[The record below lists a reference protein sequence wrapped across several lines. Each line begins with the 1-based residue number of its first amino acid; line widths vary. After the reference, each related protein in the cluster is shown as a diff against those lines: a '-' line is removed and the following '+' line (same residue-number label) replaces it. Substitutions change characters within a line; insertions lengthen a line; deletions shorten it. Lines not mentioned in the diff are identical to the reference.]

1 VSDSAQDPA
10 RPIRPSGTDA
20 NVSLR
25 VASSELFHGKR
36 EVVIVHGDQE
46 YRLSI
51 SKADKLIL
59 TK

>member
-1 VSDSAQDPA
+1 MSERARDEAPLRPTATAVLVSP
-10 RPIRPSGTDA
+10 
-20 NVSLR
+20 R
-25 VASSELFHGKR
+25 VARSELFQGRR

-51 SKADKLIL
+51 TRADKLIL